1 MPKRKKHRK
10 SSSSVPH
17 SHSHSQPKHPPRK
30 PRKPKP
36 DPDPD
41 PPLPPDDA
49 LASGSRSRLLLTL
62 GDRFRLLPSELR
74 ASVFAQLV
82 VAPVKWSARHNDT
95 AGGCALL
102 AAAHP
107 FSDVRPTPTGAGG
120 YICAY
125 QHVRGT
131 AGQWRAAQVEARVAW
146 TDPWRSAWAPAQR
159 NAFVCAACYDEWLR
173 PRLGTGPVP
182 ETHSLPC
189 LCARGR
195 RELQVLLVCRAWY
208 AEAGAVLYG
217 ANTFAFA
224 HPRECVGFFRALAPR
239 WRRLV
244 SKVSLLALAPPG
256 VFPQTA
262 DADTREV
269 EVDGRAL
276 KKAWSVLASL
286 PALSELELDAIF
298 LTRQD
303 CVKVLR
309 GPALKN
315 LRRITFTQGMPFQ
328 PMRAP
333 KEFVWPRRG
342 CRIAVEDSDFVSQVA
357 REIKGLRY
365 GWTKGKKGKA
375 YRQAAEEEK
384 KRYCERFGS
393 PGNDKKESDKN
404 ENENET

>member
-10 SSSSVPH
+10 SSSSSSVPH
-17 SHSHSQPKHPPRK
+17 SHSHPKHPPRK

-36 DPDPD
+36 DPDP
-41 PPLPPDDA
+41 PLSPGSSDA
-49 LASGSRSRLLLTL
+49 PLTL
-62 GDRFRLLPSELR
+62 GDRFQLLPSELR
-74 ASVFAQLV
+74 ASVFAQLL
-82 VAPVKWSARHNDT
+82 VAPVKWTARHSTDT
-95 AGGCALL
+95 ACALL

-107 FSDVRPTPTGAGG
+107 FSDVRPTPTSTGD

-125 QHVRGT
+125 QHLWGT
-131 AGQWRAAQVEARVAW
+131 AGQWRAAQVQARGQTW

-159 NAFVCAACYDEWLR
+159 NAFVCAACYDERLR
-173 PRLGTGPVP
+173 PRLGPPVP

-189 LCARGR
+189 VCARRGR
-195 RELQVLLVCRAWY
+195 RELQVLLVSRGWY
-208 AEAGAVLYG
+208 GEAGAVLYG
-217 ANTFAFA
+217 ANTWAFA
-224 HPRECVGFFRALAPR
+224 DARECVGFFGALAPR

-256 VFPQTA
+256 VFPPTA
-262 DADTREV
+262 EADTREV
-269 EVDGRAL
+269 EVDAGAL
-276 KKAWSVLASL
+276 RKAWNVLAGL
-286 PALSELELDAIF
+286 PALSELELDAVF

-303 CVKVLR
+303 CVEVLR

-333 KEFVWPRRG
+333 REFVWPRRA
-342 CRIAVEDSDFVSQVA
+342 CRIVVEDSDFVSQVA

-375 YRQAAEEEK
+375 NRQAAEEEK
-384 KRYCERFGS
+384 ERYCKRFGS
-393 PGNDKKESDKN
+393 PEKDKKESDKD
-404 ENENET
+404 ENEDET